1 MIIFFN
7 ELYIYLSILPLDTC
21 SLVTKDILAPILL
34 LLRHYINFLVFSKI
48 MQWLMIK
55 NDMVLMWNSSMG
67 GHLVYVFLL
76 FFRLNS

>member
-67 GHLVYVFLL
+67 DIWFM
-76 FFRLNS
+76 FFYSFFD

>member
-55 NDMVLMWNSSMG
+55 NDMVLMWNSSM
-67 GHLVYVFLL
+67 VDIWFM
-76 FFRLNS
+76 FFYSFFD